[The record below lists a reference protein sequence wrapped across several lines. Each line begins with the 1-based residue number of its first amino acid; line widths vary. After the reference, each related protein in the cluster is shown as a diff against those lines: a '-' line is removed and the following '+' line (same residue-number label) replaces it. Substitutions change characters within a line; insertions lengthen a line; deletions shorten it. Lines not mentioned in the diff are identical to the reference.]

1 MSQTNSLNIILSEDM
16 VRFVRT
22 TGLERR
28 AKIYFKLVGDRVNM
42 IGIFYGGRQYD
53 SSR

>member
-22 TGLERR
+22 TGFERR
-28 AKIYFKLVGDRVNM
+28 ARIYFKLAGEPRQHDRHLLRWPTV
-42 IGIFYGGRQYD
+42 
-53 SSR
+53 